1 MSIYAH
7 EEYTIMQKSQLDTRE
22 LLLLEQ
28 ELKRHG
34 KNMAVAYVLWYFLG
48 LVGGHRFYMG
58 KNGTAVIQ
66 LILTITV
73 IGIPFTWIWWVVDAF
88 LVHTW
93 VRDQNREL
101 ELRLLDQ
108 MMHYRS
114 YQAYHQPPVY

>member
-1 MSIYAH
+1 MSTYAH

-58 KNGTAVIQ
+58 KNGTAIVQ
-66 LILTITV
+66 LILTITI

-93 VRDQNREL
+93 VRDQNREM

-108 MMHYRS
+108 MMHYRA
-114 YQAYHQPPVY
+114 YQTYQPPVY